1 MEQGMIKIAITD
13 LATMLGYKGV
23 TIDKV
28 ESDIFSNQFILRVS
42 GDCDRYPD
50 TIKPIPKFKAV
61 TGL

>member
-13 LATMLGYKGV
+13 LATMLGYKGIS
-23 TIDKV
+23 IDKID
-28 ESDIFSNQFILRVS
+28 SDIFSNQLILKVS

-50 TIKPIPKFKAV
+50 TIKPIPPFRAV